1 MYTNVTMQPVD
12 KQQIGMSGDIVTSNQ
27 KRKFKG

>member
-1 MYTNVTMQPVD
+1 MYVNVTMQPVD
-12 KQQIGMSGDIVTSNQ
+12 NQQIVTSGDIVTSNQ